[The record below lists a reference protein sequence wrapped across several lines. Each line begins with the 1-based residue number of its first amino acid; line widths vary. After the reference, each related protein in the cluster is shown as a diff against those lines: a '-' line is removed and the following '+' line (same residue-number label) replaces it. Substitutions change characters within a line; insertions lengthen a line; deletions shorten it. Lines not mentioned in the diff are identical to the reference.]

1 MSCVESQLY
10 YYAAAINWFLGF
22 LTQTLVKSRGF
33 ARLLENLA
41 DAVMVLLWSHH
52 SIQSK
57 SQIPIYIVIKV

>member
-41 DAVMVLLWSHH
+41 DAVMVLL
-52 SIQSK
+52 
-57 SQIPIYIVIKV
+57 